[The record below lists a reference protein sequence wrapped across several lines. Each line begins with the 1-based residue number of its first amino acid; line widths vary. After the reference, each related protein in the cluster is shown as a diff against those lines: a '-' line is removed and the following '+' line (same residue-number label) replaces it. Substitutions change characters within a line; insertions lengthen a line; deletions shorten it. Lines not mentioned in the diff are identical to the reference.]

1 MASFE
6 PIVVI
11 FGSSKSIAAVN
22 LRLPVSIL
30 FAFDATS
37 LEELVSVTPQ
47 IPDTCLSRFFVILLD
62 PIDDNLLA
70 RLKENHRVKG
80 IYKRESMDSTSP
92 KQMNQMTNSFKQVTL
107 DLSNDIVRF
116 LTSEGEKQIKL
127 EQMSLVKIYYQQARV
142 LQQWVMSFFK
152 AEPCHI
158 LLISLNS
165 SQENLDSAQQ
175 RLQKVCTKVGYTSV
189 VIRQLNDYIP
199 SSDRHSSL
207 IPYAEL
213 LFKNEDPHYI
223 SRFIKKLSPIRFYV
237 YGNLLQMPS
246 EWSKL
251 MITTE
256 IDIMDDEDDWCAFLE
271 NEYVEDEIKWNF
283 SFIFGRDWKVSR
295 VSPLNFTHLDENLRF
310 HSALRRAHATFAPR
324 QVEVSAEIFD
334 WYANCIK
341 QGYLREE
348 PKLTRQQKAIKN
360 NVHSEKPDL
369 ETMRRHPCR
378 NLSSF
383 DYHRFHSP
391 KSKLFSFIWLDEMLH
406 DAEIEFHRIIE
417 PFQWQ
422 FFDNISTCVS
432 FIEMQLREQRYIF
445 LITSGS
451 LGKQLFYL
459 GLCLTDQ
466 IFATYI
472 YCAQLDPNSNWSRDY
487 SQIRGVFN
495 DSTMLAKQIK
505 HDYQQLQSS
514 LETFNSKWHT
524 TTNISSEIKIVQ
536 NTEDANSLLPLPIT
550 VYSSEQPHLFM
561 AHQRTIDSL
570 LCMPHTLESKAEMV
584 AEFRRMYNDNQEI
597 LAQIDNFE
605 NTYHSNAAVQWY
617 TRDSFVWRA
626 INQALRS
633 SDADAMFK
641 LRYILTDLYLH
652 LKESYQQSHR
662 SFWDSKSETF
672 YRGQLMS
679 SEEFETFKSLRG
691 CIISINTFLSTTAS
705 MQIALMY
712 AGKCHENSNLVSV
725 IFNIETNS
733 QTLARPC
740 ANISHYSLFQ
750 DEEETLFAM
759 GSFFRIGNIRQLLDA
774 DNVWVIYLTTI
785 SDNDYRF
792 NISHLTT
799 A

>member
-1 MASFE
+1 
-6 PIVVI
+6 
-11 FGSSKSIAAVN
+11 
-22 LRLPVSIL
+22 
-30 FAFDATS
+30 
-37 LEELVSVTPQ
+37 
-47 IPDTCLSRFFVILLD
+47 
-62 PIDDNLLA
+62 
-70 RLKENHRVKG
+70 
-80 IYKRESMDSTSP
+80 
-92 KQMNQMTNSFKQVTL
+92 
-107 DLSNDIVRF
+107 
-116 LTSEGEKQIKL
+116 
-127 EQMSLVKIYYQQARV
+127 
-142 LQQWVMSFFK
+142 
-152 AEPCHI
+152 
-158 LLISLNS
+158 
-165 SQENLDSAQQ
+165 
-175 RLQKVCTKVGYTSV
+175 
-189 VIRQLNDYIP
+189 
-199 SSDRHSSL
+199 
-207 IPYAEL
+207 
-213 LFKNEDPHYI
+213 
-223 SRFIKKLSPIRFYV
+223 
-237 YGNLLQMPS
+237 
-246 EWSKL
+246 
-251 MITTE
+251 
-256 IDIMDDEDDWCAFLE
+256 
-271 NEYVEDEIKWNF
+271 
-283 SFIFGRDWKVSR
+283 
-295 VSPLNFTHLDENLRF
+295 
-310 HSALRRAHATFAPR
+310 
-324 QVEVSAEIFD
+324 
-334 WYANCIK
+334 
-341 QGYLREE
+341 
-348 PKLTRQQKAIKN
+348 
-360 NVHSEKPDL
+360 
-369 ETMRRHPCR
+369 
-378 NLSSF
+378 
-383 DYHRFHSP
+383 
-391 KSKLFSFIWLDEMLH
+391 
-406 DAEIEFHRIIE
+406 
-417 PFQWQ
+417 
-422 FFDNISTCVS
+422 
-432 FIEMQLREQRYIF
+432 
-445 LITSGS
+445 
-451 LGKQLFYL
+451 
-459 GLCLTDQ
+459 
-466 IFATYI
+466 
-472 YCAQLDPNSNWSRDY
+472 
-487 SQIRGVFN
+487 
-495 DSTMLAKQIK
+495 
-505 HDYQQLQSS
+505 
-514 LETFNSKWHT
+514 
-524 TTNISSEIKIVQ
+524 
-536 NTEDANSLLPLPIT
+536 
-550 VYSSEQPHLFM
+550 M